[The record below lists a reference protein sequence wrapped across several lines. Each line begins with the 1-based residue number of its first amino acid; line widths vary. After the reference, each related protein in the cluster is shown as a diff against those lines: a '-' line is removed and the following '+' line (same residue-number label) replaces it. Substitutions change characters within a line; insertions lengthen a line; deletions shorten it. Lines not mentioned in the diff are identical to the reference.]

1 MNAYCTVHVTDAC
14 VVGLLTVQT
23 KGKDLSNVVSL
34 ICFNHFIRM
43 VQNNVDTKKD
53 SENMYM

>member
-23 KGKDLSNVVSL
+23 KGKYLSNVVSL